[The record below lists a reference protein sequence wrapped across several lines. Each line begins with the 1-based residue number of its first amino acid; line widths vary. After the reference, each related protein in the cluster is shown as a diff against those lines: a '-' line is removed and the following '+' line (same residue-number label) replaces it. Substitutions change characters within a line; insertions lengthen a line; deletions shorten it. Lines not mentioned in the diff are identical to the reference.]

1 MNRVPAILLLLI
13 ACPSGHGAEPALIT
27 SPSKS
32 PLVSFRILFHTG
44 AVDDATG
51 QEGTAALTAAMVSE
65 GGTKQMAYGD
75 IVEALFPMAASV
87 NAQVDKEMTV
97 FHGTT
102 HVENLDQYY
111 EILRAMLFEPGW
123 RKEDFQR
130 LNQDFL
136 FGRPGTDRIADRR
149 LRCTVFALLPRSVP
163 LSLPLRPSNLPDR
176 AVPATAEGFL
186 ATPLPRRSSAT
197 RVRWLSGPSALP
209 SRHRQRPDPLQH
221 VAEQPAVQMPL
232 GQQQPIV
239 PRVLDQP
246 TARLH
251 QPVLQARKR
260 PALDPSRQ
268 P

>member
-149 LRCTVFALLPRSVP
+149 LRCNGFRTTATFGTPFAAAPAFESARSCRSGDRRGLFGNTSPAPILGNPRTLAVRALGVTLPAQAAP
-163 LSLPLRPSNLPDR
+163 
-176 AVPATAEGFL
+176 
-186 ATPLPRRSSAT
+186 RSSAT
-197 RVRWLSGPSALP
+197 CRRTACGSDAP
-209 SRHRQRPDPLQH
+209 RP
-221 VAEQPAVQMPL
+221 AAANS
-232 GQQQPIV
+232 
-239 PRVLDQP
+239 
-246 TARLH
+246 TAR
-251 QPVLQARKR
+251 A
-260 PALDPSRQ
+260 
-268 P
+268 